1 MPFLPMQIMQS
12 CITTVLNYWL
22 NVCKQSYIF
31 QVLRNKLFTIST
43 LISSFG
49 SGLPGPS
56 YIIATSGTY
65 PELVV
70 IEVCVEELDDV
81 VVVEVVEDLNLYRE
95 VRQLLLI
102 LNREED
108 NMLLSRVVNLD
119 PVGSVTFSLIRI
131 RQKWKSTLI
140 KVLFLITGQRILGA
154 GTSQSLVKC
163 DSCFSTFV

>member
-1 MPFLPMQIMQS
+1 M
-12 CITTVLNYWL
+12 VLGYTPT
-22 NVCKQSYIF
+22 Y
-31 QVLRNKLFTIST
+31 RYTIAAT
-43 LISSFG
+43 
-49 SGLPGPS
+49 GPEL
-56 YIIATSGTY
+56 TY

-81 VVVEVVEDLNLYRE
+81 VVVEVVKDFNLYRE

-131 RQKWKSTLI
+131 RQK
-140 KVLFLITGQRILGA
+140 
-154 GTSQSLVKC
+154 
-163 DSCFSTFV
+163 